1 MDAERIVALAQEWG
15 ALYGLKVIGALVI
28 LIVGRIAAGIIR
40 SILRALMTRSKADPT
55 LISFVTS
62 LTYVAIMAFVIIGA
76 ISKLGMQTASFVAV
90 LAAGGLAV
98 GLALQGSLANFASGV
113 LLLIFKPVKVGDF
126 IEAGGATGAVN
137 EIGIFTTVMTT
148 VDNKRIIIPNAKVT
162 GDNITNYTA
171 EETRRVDIIA
181 GVSYGDDIDKVRTVL
196 EGILAGDNRILKNP
210 APTIAVVEL
219 GDSSVN
225 FVVRPWVKTAD
236 YWDVFFATQEKI
248 KKQFDAEGISIPFP
262 QQDVH
267 LHKVD

>member
-1 MDAERIVALAQEWG
+1 MDSERIVALAQEWM
-15 ALYGLKVIGALVI
+15 ALYGLKVIGAVVI
-28 LIVGRIAAGIIR
+28 LVVGRIAAGITR
-40 SILRALMTRSKADPT
+40 SILRALMTKSKVDPT

-62 LTYVAIMAFVIIGA
+62 VTYVGIMVFVVIGA
-76 ISKLGMQTASFVAV
+76 IAKLGMQTASFVAV
-90 LAAGGLAV
+90 FGAAGLAIGLAM
-98 GLALQGSLANFASGV
+98 QGSLANFASGV
-113 LLLIFKPVKVGDF
+113 LMLIFKPIKIGDF

-148 VDNKRIIIPNAKVT
+148 PDNKKIIVPNAGIT
-162 GDNITNYTA
+162 GSNIINYTA
-171 EETRRVDIIA
+171 QETRRVDIVA
-181 GVSYGDDIDKVRTVL
+181 GVGYGDDLDKVRKVL
-196 EGILAGDNRILKNP
+196 EGIMAEDDRILKEP

-267 LHKVD
+267 LHKAD